1 MSFICTQEMVASI
14 LKYRSEC
21 SSKYIVVGVVQGNNN
36 LIIKDHNSNTFIE
49 GNNVH
54 SAITF
59 ISNTKD

>member
-1 MSFICTQEMVASI
+1 MASI
-14 LKYRSEC
+14 LEYRSEC

-49 GNNVH
+49 GDNVH

>member
-1 MSFICTQEMVASI
+1 MVASI
-14 LKYRSEC
+14 LEYGSEC

-49 GNNVH
+49 GDNVH
-54 SAITF
+54 FAITF